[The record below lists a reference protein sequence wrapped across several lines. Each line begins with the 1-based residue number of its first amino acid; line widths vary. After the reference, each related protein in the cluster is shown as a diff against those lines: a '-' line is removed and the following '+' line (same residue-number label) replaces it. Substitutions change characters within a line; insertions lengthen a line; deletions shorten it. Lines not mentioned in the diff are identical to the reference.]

1 MLPMNSRNMG
11 QNSSRFGMND
21 GGQFPDYLRRLCDFH
36 QMDFESAFEQLFS
49 LLSFEPQK
57 V

>member
-1 MLPMNSRNMG
+1 MNSRNMG
-11 QNSSRFGMND
+11 HNSTKFSIND
-21 GGQFPDYLRRLCDFH
+21 GQFPDYIRRLCDFR